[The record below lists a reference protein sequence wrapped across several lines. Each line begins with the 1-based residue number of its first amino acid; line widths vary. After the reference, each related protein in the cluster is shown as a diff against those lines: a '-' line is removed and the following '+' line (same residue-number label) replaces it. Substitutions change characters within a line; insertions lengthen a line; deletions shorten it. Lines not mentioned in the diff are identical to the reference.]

1 MSGCYYTRS
10 VSHGRRFRLSELEAL
25 CENLSAI
32 NGDVLQMAQEL
43 YGKAQTYSRASAQAA
58 AAARQSKGEAAAAL
72 TRAAAALSAAAQ
84 HCGRAAQSLTG
95 ASSEGQAFVQRTVGG
110 GGLGGS
116 VGGSVGGSNLS
127 EADRA
132 ALSDYTGTGYADMN
146 RALRRQTTM
155 DDNTMRRAEAV
166 SAALSKLPD
175 HSGISYRGTYL
186 SPEQV
191 ARYKEGERVTEHG
204 FTSSSNRVDVTFP
217 GNTYFYIQGQHG
229 KYVAP
234 FSNLSGESEVLFDK
248 DTEYFVHAHEIDPSG
263 RHVIILVEI

>member
-1 MSGCYYTRS
+1 M
-10 VSHGRRFRLSELEAL
+10 SELEVL

-43 YGKAQTYSRASAQAA
+43 HGKAQAYSRASAQAA
-58 AAARQSKGEAAAAL
+58 AAARQSEGEAAATLAR
-72 TRAAAALSAAAQ
+72 TAAALSAAAQ

-110 GGLGGS
+110 GRLGG
-116 VGGSVGGSNLS
+116 GSSTGPNLS

-146 RALRRQTTM
+146 QALRCQTTLN
-155 DDNTMRRAEAV
+155 DNTMRRAQAV

-175 HSGISYRGTYL
+175 HPGVSYRGTYL

-191 ARYKEGERVTEHG
+191 SRYKEGERVTEHG
-204 FTSSSNRVDVTFP
+204 FTSSSNRVDGTFP
-217 GNTYFYIQGQHG
+217 GNTYFYIQGKHG
-229 KYVAP
+229 KDVASY
-234 FSNLSGESEVLFDK
+234 SNLSSESEVLFDK
-248 DTEYFVHAHEIDPSG
+248 DAEFFVHAHRIDSSG
-263 RHVIILVEI
+263 RHVIMLMEI